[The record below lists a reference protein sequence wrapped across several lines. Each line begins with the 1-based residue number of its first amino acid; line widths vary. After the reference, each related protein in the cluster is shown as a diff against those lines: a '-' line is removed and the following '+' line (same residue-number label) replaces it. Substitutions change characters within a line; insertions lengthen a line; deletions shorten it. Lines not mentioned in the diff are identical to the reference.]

1 MVRNALNIVPGRL
14 RPADDAAADGNLVG
28 VVNGR
33 GCGGNCRDRRFC
45 RLVAGVA
52 AALGAGGDARRAK
65 VRAQLREAPAGRRTV
80 WEEFKEV
87 RFEPIIIS
95 AH

>member
-14 RPADDAAADGNLVG
+14 WPTDDAAADGNLVG

-52 AALGAGGDARRAK
+52 AALCAGGDTG
-65 VRAQLREAPAGRRTV
+65 RAQVGAKLRQARTGL
-80 WEEFKEV
+80 
-87 RFEPIIIS
+87 RAI
-95 AH
+95 